1 MKRAKIRNYALVIL
15 ALLAA
20 ASMFPS
26 FGGSDSKHPPRAK
39 PKPKPHTRHAAAP
52 KAHPQI
58 RASFRINK

>member
-1 MKRAKIRNYALVIL
+1 MQGATIRRYALVIL
-15 ALLAA
+15 VLLAA

-26 FGGSDSKHPPRAK
+26 FGSSDSPHPHRAN
-39 PKPKPHTRHAAAP
+39 PQPHRQQVATS